1 MAMAAAPLWCGRR
14 RRRKRRVNYQNLKI
28 CEICRAKMQG
38 VKIKMSTL
46 EIRNLHASVEDTEIL
61 KGVNLTLH
69 SGEIHALMGPN
80 GSGKSTLAY
89 VIAGHPHYEVT
100 EGDIL
105 VDGESILEMEAD
117 ERTKAG
123 VFLAF
128 QYPVSVPGVSVANF
142 LRTAVSNVRG
152 YTEQKDSNRSG
163 VIGSNLMPMRDFRKE
178 LTAKMKEY
186 NVDASFAR
194 RYLNDG
200 FSGGEKKRTEVLQMA
215 MLEPKFAILDES
227 DSGLDIDALRVV
239 ADGINKLAT
248 PERGFLM
255 ITHYQRL
262 LNYVKPNY
270 ISIFHGGRIVMTG
283 GPEVATMLEERG
295 YGWVEEEFG
304 TGELVAA

>member
-1 MAMAAAPLWCGRR
+1 
-14 RRRKRRVNYQNLKI
+14 
-28 CEICRAKMQG
+28 
-38 VKIKMSTL
+38 MSVL
-46 EIRNLHASVEDTEIL
+46 EIRNLHATVADAEIL

-89 VIAGHPHYEVT
+89 VIAGHPHYTVT

-105 VDGESILEMEAD
+105 VDGQSILEMEAD
-117 ERTKAG
+117 DRCKAG
-123 VFLAF
+123 LFLAF
-128 QYPVSVPGVSVANF
+128 QYPVAVPGVSVASF

-152 YTEQKDSNRSG
+152 YTDQPADPNGKQG
-163 VIGSNLMPMRDFRKE
+163 VIGSNLMPMREFRKE
-178 LTAKMKEY
+178 LNEK
-186 NVDASFAR
+186 NIDPSFAR

-248 PERGFLM
+248 PDRGFLM

-262 LNYVKPNY
+262 LNYVKPNFV
-270 ISIFHGGRIVMTG
+270 SIFHAGRIVMTG
-283 GPEVATMLEERG
+283 GPEVAHMLEERG
-295 YGWVEEEFG
+295 YGWVEK
-304 TGELVAA
+304 ELADREAVAA

>member
-1 MAMAAAPLWCGRR
+1 
-14 RRRKRRVNYQNLKI
+14 
-28 CEICRAKMQG
+28 
-38 VKIKMSTL
+38 MSVL
-46 EIRNLHASVEDTEIL
+46 EIRNLHAAVEGNPIL
-61 KGVNLTLH
+61 KGVNLTLR

-89 VIAGHPHYEVT
+89 VVAGHPHYEVT

-105 VDGESILEMEAD
+105 IDGESILDLEAD

-123 VFLAF
+123 LFLAF
-128 QYPVSVPGVSVANF
+128 QYPVAVPGVSVANF

-152 YTEQKDSNRSG
+152 YTAKAAAGSNGASNGAGHTG
-163 VIGSNLMPMRDFRKE
+163 VIGSNLMPMREFRKE
-178 LTAKMKEY
+178 LNEKMKEF
-186 NVDASFAR
+186 NVDPSFAR

-248 PERGFLM
+248 PDRGFLM
-255 ITHYQRL
+255 ITHYQRI

-270 ISIFHGGRIVMTG
+270 VSIFHGGRIVTTG
-283 GPEVATMLEERG
+283 GPEVALMLEERG
-295 YGWVEEEFG
+295 YGWVEQEFG
-304 TGELVAA
+304 EVTA

>member
-1 MAMAAAPLWCGRR
+1 
-14 RRRKRRVNYQNLKI
+14 
-28 CEICRAKMQG
+28 
-38 VKIKMSTL
+38 MSTL

-89 VIAGHPHYEVT
+89 VIAGHPHYEIT

-123 VFLAF
+123 IFLAF
-128 QYPVSVPGVSVANF
+128 QYPVAVPGVSVANF

-152 YTEQKDSNRSG
+152 YTEQADSNRGG
-163 VIGSNLMPMRDFRKE
+163 VIGSNLMPMRDFRRE

-186 NVDASFAR
+186 NVDSSFAR

-248 PERGFLM
+248 PDRGFLM

-262 LNYVKPNY
+262 LNYVKPNFV
-270 ISIFHGGRIVMTG
+270 SIFYGGRIVKTG
-283 GPEVATMLEERG
+283 GPEVAEMLEERG
-295 YGWVEEEFG
+295 YGWVEQEFG

>member
-1 MAMAAAPLWCGRR
+1 
-14 RRRKRRVNYQNLKI
+14 
-28 CEICRAKMQG
+28 
-38 VKIKMSTL
+38 MSTL
-46 EIRNLHASVEDTEIL
+46 EIKNLHASVDETEIL
-61 KGVNLTLH
+61 TGVNLTLR

-80 GSGKSTLAY
+80 GSGKSTLGY

-105 VDGESILEMEAD
+105 IDGESILDMEAD

-123 VFLAF
+123 IFLAF
-128 QYPVSVPGVSVANF
+128 QYPVAVPGVSVANF

-152 YTEQKDSNRSG
+152 YTDKKNESDRSG
-163 VIGSNLMPMRDFRKE
+163 VIGSNLMPMREFRRE

-186 NVDASFAR
+186 NVDSSFAR

-215 MLEPKFAILDES
+215 MLEPKFGILDES

-239 ADGINKLAT
+239 SDGINKLAT
-248 PERGFLM
+248 EDRGFLL
-255 ITHYQRL
+255 ITHYQRM
-262 LNYVKPNY
+262 LNYVKPNF
-270 ISIFHGGRIVMTG
+270 ISIFHNGRIVMTG
-283 GPEVATMLEERG
+283 GPEVATMLEEKG

-304 TGELVAA
+304 PELVTA

>member
-1 MAMAAAPLWCGRR
+1 
-14 RRRKRRVNYQNLKI
+14 
-28 CEICRAKMQG
+28 
-38 VKIKMSTL
+38 MSVL
-46 EIRNLHASVEDTEIL
+46 EIRNLHAKVEETEIL
-61 KGVNLTLH
+61 KGVNLTLR

-89 VIAGHPHYEVT
+89 VMAGHPHYTVT

-105 VDGESILEMEAD
+105 IDGESILDMEAD

-123 VFLAF
+123 IFLAF
-128 QYPVSVPGVSVANF
+128 QYPVAVPGVSVANF

-152 YTEQKDSNRSG
+152 YNEQGGSSNGSSG
-163 VIGSNLMPMRDFRKE
+163 VIGSNLMPMREFRRE
-178 LTAKMKEY
+178 LNEKMKEY
-186 NVDASFAR
+186 NVDSSFAR

-227 DSGLDIDALRVV
+227 DSGLDIDALRIVS
-239 ADGINKLAT
+239 DGINKLAT

-262 LNYVKPNY
+262 LNYVKPDY
-270 ISIFHGGRIVMTG
+270 VSIFYGGRIVKTG
-283 GPEVATMLEERG
+283 GIELALQLEERG
-295 YGWVEEEFG
+295 YGWIEQEFG
-304 TGELVAA
+304 AAEAVAA